1 MEENEIKV
9 VNDIRF
15 FKKFM
20 IWCIGSCFLLAFDIM
35 VFLNGGMLFNMLYYH
50 RANPGGAFKGE
61 DMLFD
66 LLKTELASLI
76 VILTIGGLVVY
87 NKFRNSQFSWIRF
100 SIILLSATITK
111 LILVLAMGWGWV
123 GSMIHGVILCVLII
137 WFVSWLVALFRT
149 AKHNF
154 EYVRNLVI
162 GIGISLAL
170 SLNSLILYSIF

>member
-20 IWCIGSCFLLAFDIM
+20 IWCIGSCFLLAFDII

-50 RANPGGAFKGE
+50 RVNPGGAFKGE
-61 DMLFD
+61 NMSFD

-111 LILVLAMGWGWV
+111 LILVLAMGWGWL
-123 GSMIHGVILCVLII
+123 GSVIHSIILCVLIM
-137 WFVSWLVALFRT
+137 WFVVWLAALLRKI
-149 AKHNF
+149 KHNF
-154 EYVRNLVI
+154 GYLRNLII
-162 GIGISLAL
+162 GIGISLTL
-170 SLNSLILYSIF
+170 SLNSSILYSVF